1 MFEKGTVVRLRTG
14 GPEMTVSRSD
24 LVYGTEVQWFVGNIL
39 MSSMVNPDN
48 LIEIDSKMA
57 LAPLENPDYTDL
69 RNEIIGA
76 INNIVDN
83 MAELEPHEVNLM
95 DEDYVEIA
103 NTAVEAIY
111 GEDIWDRL
119 LSIKEFSD
127 DN

>member
-119 LSIKEFSD
+119 LKY
-127 DN
+127 